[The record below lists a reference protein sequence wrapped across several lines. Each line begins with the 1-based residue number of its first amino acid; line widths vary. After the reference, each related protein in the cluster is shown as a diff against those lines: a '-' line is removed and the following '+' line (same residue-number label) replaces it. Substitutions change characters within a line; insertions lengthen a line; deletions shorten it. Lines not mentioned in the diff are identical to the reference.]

1 MVNESVLELLKE
13 KFSVSGFGKEMCFLI
28 IFPAG
33 SVIQVADRMRE
44 DLVPAGGLIGAT
56 GNRGYFRLPA
66 VGVIEGTREGRESAI
81 PAVLIGNLALD
92 GVLE

>member
-1 MVNESVLELLKE
+1 LVIESVLELLKE
-13 KFSVSGFGKEMCFLI
+13 KFSIFGFGKEMGFLI

-33 SVIQVADRMRE
+33 SVIQVADGVGE
-44 DLVPAGGLIGAT
+44 DLVPAVGLIGAT
-56 GNRGYFRLPA
+56 GDRGYFGLPA
-66 VGVIEGTREGRESAI
+66 VGIVEGTREGRESAI

>member
-1 MVNESVLELLKE
+1 MVIESVLELLKE
-13 KFSVSGFGKEMCFLI
+13 KFSVFGFGKEMGFLI

-33 SVIQVADRMRE
+33 SVIQVADRVRK
-44 DLVPAGGLIGAT
+44 DLVPAAGLIGAT
-56 GNRGYFRLPA
+56 WNRGYFGLPA
-66 VGVIEGTREGRESAI
+66 VGVIEGTREGRESAV